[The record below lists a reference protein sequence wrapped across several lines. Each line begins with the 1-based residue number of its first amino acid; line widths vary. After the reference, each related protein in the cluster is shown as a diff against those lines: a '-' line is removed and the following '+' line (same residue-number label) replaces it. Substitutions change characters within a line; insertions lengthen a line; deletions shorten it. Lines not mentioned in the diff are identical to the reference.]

1 MEELYGIL
9 EAHAFGVRD
18 VNEWHNYVWE
28 RVTELDG
35 ERLLDFWIK
44 TEGELA
50 PDNVK
55 IIYISKLN

>member
-35 ERLLDFWIK
+35 ERLLDF
-44 TEGELA
+44 
-50 PDNVK
+50 
-55 IIYISKLN
+55 